1 MNNSKSKI
9 QYSIKKTAG
18 LQCLDPRSAICDPQR
33 GFTYVALLVAIVII
47 GISLGVAGKY
57 WSNVMQREREEEL
70 LFRGDQYRLA
80 IERYYMANCPKSVG
94 PCPQSI
100 LPQSIENLLSDDRFP
115 QAKRHLRQQYKDP
128 MTGQDFELIRDQLV
142 GNRITGV
149 FSKSEK
155 TPFRTT
161 GFPDPYQSLEGKTSY
176 SEWKFA
182 YTPPQA
188 PVSSGS
194 KHYPLPKTKKLS
206 DL

>member
-1 MNNSKSKI
+1 MDNSRFKI
-9 QYSIKKTAG
+9 QNSIKASVN
-18 LQCLDPRSAICDPQR
+18 LQCLNPRSAIRNPQF

-47 GISLGVAGKY
+47 GISLGAAGKY

-80 IERYYMANCPKSVG
+80 IERYYLANCPKSAG
-94 PCPQSI
+94 PCPKST

-128 MTGQDFELIRDQLV
+128 MTGQDFELIRNQLV

-149 FSKSEK
+149 YSKSEK

-161 GFPDPYQSLEGKTSY
+161 GFPDPYQSFEGKTSY
-176 SEWKFA
+176 AEWKFS
-182 YTPPQA
+182 YIPPQQGQA
-188 PVSSGS
+188 AISRGTRTSQ
-194 KHYPLPKTKKLS
+194 
-206 DL
+206 